1 MPRTCTVCQHPNRAE
16 IDRALLAGEPLRN
29 IAERFRLSTT
39 ALHRHKRDHLPS
51 TLVKAR
57 EAEEVSRADDL
68 LAQVQQL
75 QAKAL
80 DLLRKAEAEG
90 DYRTALAGIREARGC
105 LELLAELTQQLDRR
119 PQVNILLAPEW
130 QVVRSVLL
138 TALLPYPE
146 ARAAVAARLLEL
158 EGGNGHSH

>member
-1 MPRTCTVCQHPNRAE
+1 MPRTCTVCQHPDRGD

-75 QAKAL
+75 QARAL

-130 QVVRSVLL
+130 QVVRGAILDVLRL
-138 TALLPYPE
+138 FPEVRAL
-146 ARAAVAARLLEL
+146 VAGRLLEL
-158 EGGNGHSH
+158 EGSNGHSH

>member
-1 MPRTCTVCQHPNRAE
+1 
-16 IDRALLAGEPLRN
+16 
-29 IAERFRLSTT
+29 LSVT
-39 ALHRHKRDHLPS
+39 ALHRHKSDHLAP

-80 DLLRKAEAEG
+80 DLLRKAEAQG
-90 DYRTALAGIREARGC
+90 DLRTALQGIREARGC

-119 PQVNILLAPEW
+119 PQVNVLLAPEW
-130 QVVRSVLL
+130 QAVRSVLL
-138 TALLPYPE
+138 AALLPYPE
-146 ARAAVAARLLEL
+146 ARSAVASRLLEL
-158 EGGNGHSH
+158 EAGNGNR